1 MILQQGKLIFVIVG
15 RTQERRCK
23 ADPRG
28 GGCQV
33 SRVNAG
39 LSSAIMHD
47 NQGNFVVVCFFICG
61 GVQSIR

>member
-28 GGCQV
+28 GGRHF
-33 SRVNAG
+33 SRGNAG
-39 LSSAIMHD
+39 LSSAIRHD
-47 NQGNFVVVCFFICG
+47 DQPNFVVCAF
-61 GVQSIR
+61 